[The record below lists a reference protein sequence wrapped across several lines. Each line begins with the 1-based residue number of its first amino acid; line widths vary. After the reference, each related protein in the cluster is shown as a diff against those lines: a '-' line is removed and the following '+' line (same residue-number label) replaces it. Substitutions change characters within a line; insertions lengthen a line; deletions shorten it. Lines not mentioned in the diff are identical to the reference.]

1 MKYQINPT
9 EKASAYIQ
17 LYNQLKHDIVSGVH
31 PYGAKLPSKRL
42 LSEESGV
49 SVITVEHAYSILC
62 DEGYIEARQRSG
74 YYVIYREDDF
84 FNSAKSRQSVGLI
97 NQTPDDSL
105 AAGLINHIPE
115 VRQSAEAIKHFS
127 GYGHPMEFV
136 NQIAG
141 SGHMKG
147 FMESTA
153 DFKSSPGTK
162 NNLHNVKLDFPFSVL
177 SKTMR
182 KVLLDYGETIL
193 IKSPNHG
200 CMELRNAIASYLV
213 RSNGITVK
221 PEQIII
227 GSGAEYLYN
236 LIVQLL
242 GTNRIYAIEN
252 PSYDKIKQVYDACG
266 VKYNMLKLG
275 QDGIKTAELEHTNAS
290 VLHIT
295 PFNSYPSNITASA
308 SKRREYIRW
317 AEKRNGFIVEDNYDS
332 ELTVSRKAEDALFSL
347 TPEGR
352 IIYLNTFSKTIAPS
366 LRAGYMVLPEN
377 LLEQFEK
384 RLGFYSCTVPVF
396 EQYVLAQ
403 LINNGDFER
412 HINRVRRARRKAQ
425 KQ

>member
-1 MKYQINPT
+1 MKYHINPS

-17 LYNQLKHDIVSGVH
+17 LYTQLCRDIIN
-31 PYGAKLPSKRL
+31 GAYPHGTKLPSKRL
-42 LSEESGV
+42 LAEESGV

-84 FNSAKSRQSVGLI
+84 FSSAKSQYS
-97 NQTPDDSL
+97 
-105 AAGLINHIPE
+105 AGLINH
-115 VRQSAEAIKHFS
+115 VSRGNQSAGLINHAS
-127 GYGHPMEFV
+127 GHSMEFV
-136 NQIAG
+136 NHA
-141 SGHMKG
+141 SAPGHINGLINPTVDYKP
-147 FMESTA
+147 
-153 DFKSSPGTK
+153 SPGTK
-162 NNLHNVKLDFPFSVL
+162 NNLHNVELDFPFSVL

-200 CMELRNAIASYLV
+200 CMELRNAIAAYLA

-221 PEQIII
+221 PEQIVI

-252 PSYDKIKQVYDACG
+252 PSYDKIRQVYDACG

-308 SKRREYIRW
+308 SKRREYIKW
-317 AEKRNGFIVEDNYDS
+317 AEKRNGYIVEDNYDS
-332 ELTVSRKAEDALFSL
+332 ELTVSRKAEDTIFSL
-347 TPEGR
+347 SPKER

-366 LRAGYMVLPEN
+366 LRVGYMILPEN

-384 RLGFYSCTVPVF
+384 KLGFYSCTVPVF

-412 HINRVRRARRKAQ
+412 HINRIRRARRKALERY
-425 KQ
+425 